1 MNIPKFV
8 TPNLITLLRVAFVP
22 VGAFT
27 LFKNGGEDP
36 MWQYISWTIF
46 FILGLSDILDGKLAR
61 SRGAVTEL
69 GKFLDPVADKFM
81 LGTAMISLSIL
92 ERMPWWIT
100 IVILAREIAITILR
114 LAVLKRG
121 VIPAN
126 KGGKIKAMMQSF
138 GVGFYV
144 LPLSPSLFW
153 FRDGFMYIAIILTI
167 LTGLYYVKS
176 AFSPNPPQTPNSPQS
191 PDSH

>member
-100 IVILAREIAITILR
+100 AVILTHSTSISTCGRSEQWIALRILSY
-114 LAVLKRG
+114 
-121 VIPAN
+121 P
-126 KGGKIKAMMQSF
+126 
-138 GVGFYV
+138 Y
-144 LPLSPSLFW
+144 LPRIVSG
-153 FRDGFMYIAIILTI
+153 R
-167 LTGLYYVKS
+167 
-176 AFSPNPPQTPNSPQS
+176 NS
-191 PDSH
+191 